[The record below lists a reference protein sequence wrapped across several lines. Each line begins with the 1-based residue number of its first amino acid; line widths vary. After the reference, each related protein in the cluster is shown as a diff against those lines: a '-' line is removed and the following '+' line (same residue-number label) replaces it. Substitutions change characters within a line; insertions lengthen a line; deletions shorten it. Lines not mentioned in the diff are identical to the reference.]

1 MSTGLVTAPPA
12 FGATTEDVA
21 GVLPMVPAP
30 VKLPPMLSAAAFP
43 TVTFAVVADSAGAEQ
58 IGVATPV
65 TTICDETESF
75 AAFLTVNTNVFAP
88 TTIAFVVTGK
98 VVPMLVRFCVIV
110 TPPLAAAP
118 LIVPLSVVALP
129 TVPLANAAENA
140 VIVGAATTVT
150 AAPAVDAV
158 AVHEEFVSERPF
170 VWVTVSVNP

>member
-1 MSTGLVTAPPA
+1 MSKGTVVTEPLDPTVCVAEVRLFVTTAEPTMAPVSWMVALVPLVTAPA
-12 FGATTEDVA
+12 VA
-21 GVLPMVPAP
+21 ASEIP
-30 VKLPPMLSAAAFP
+30 VQLAA
-43 TVTFAVVADSAGAEQ
+43 
-58 IGVATPV
+58 ATPV

-88 TTIAFVVTGK
+88 TTIAFVAIGK
-98 VVPMLVRFCVIV
+98 DVPMLVPFCVIV

-118 LIVPLSVVALP
+118 LMVPLSVVVLP